1 MSLKGHRLTPSDNGP
16 KSWTTTTKLDQE
28 LKDVVEGMEDG
39 HPRFRHLTWRQVF
52 EKQQDTT
59 PSQTHRDTSTHN
71 LPQFSLPLGEDHMK
85 WTVWL
90 SDEEAWSR
98 LSTISYIA
106 SQQGEDKER
115 IRKRVFEALKD
126 PSTVRNED
134 GKVAIHGATY
144 LFWTPRV

>member
-16 KSWTTTTKLDQE
+16 KSWTPTTKLDRE

-52 EKQQDTT
+52 EKPQDTT
-59 PSQTHRDTSTHN
+59 PSHGDTSTRN
-71 LPQFSLPLGEDHMK
+71 RPLFSLPLGEDHMT
-85 WTVWL
+85 WTAWL
-90 SDEEAWSR
+90 SDEGVWSR

-115 IRKRVFEALKD
+115 IRKRVFDALKD
-126 PSTVRNED
+126 PSTVRNAD
-134 GKVAIHGATY
+134 GKVAIHGTTY
-144 LFWTPRV
+144 IFWTSRV